1 MTYLPQGTR
10 IKIKEGQPLAGLT
23 GTIKGI
29 STSGAPVIG
38 VGYIIEPDDK
48 SLIYSEMYPYD
59 IFCAFDVMF
68 EIEWDEKDNPTKPT
82 RNKYFER
89 ILNAPIDER
98 GYIDLREPTSEFRQK
113 LFDGIKS
120 VFYDPEYE
128 RTHWSVKVNMA
139 VDEVLTHFQ
148 DIIPASQDPI
158 YDDIDKGWNCC
169 LARIKMSMEHTNE

>member
-68 EIEWDEKDNPTKPT
+68 EVEWDEKDNPNFQKIID
-82 RNKYFER
+82 KMVEER
-89 ILNAPIDER
+89 KA
-98 GYIDLREPTSEFRQK
+98 QK
-113 LFDGIKS
+113 LYNILIRYGYAD
-120 VFYDPEYE
+120 D
-128 RTHWSVKVNMA
+128 
-139 VDEVLTHFQ
+139 VDEILDLVEKWLPEPQSAAGSQNVNTELLVEGFNDCVL
-148 DIIPASQDPI
+148 
-158 YDDIDKGWNCC
+158 
-169 LARIKMSMEHTNE
+169 KMKEMLR

>member
-68 EIEWDEKDNPTKPT
+68 EVEWDEKDNP
-82 RNKYFER
+82 N
-89 ILNAPIDER
+89 L
-98 GYIDLREPTSEFRQK
+98 QK
-113 LFDGIKS
+113 I
-120 VFYDPEYE
+120 
-128 RTHWSVKVNMA
+128 
-139 VDEVLTHFQ
+139 
-148 DIIPASQDPI
+148 
-158 YDDIDKGWNCC
+158 IDKMVEERKARKLWNRLHDELGLTDSACDKIVDLVEDWILDEQSSAGSQNVNTELLVDGFNDC
-169 LARIKMSMEHTNE
+169 VRQMKEMLR

>member
-59 IFCAFDVMF
+59 IFCTFDVMF
-68 EIEWDEKDNPTKPT
+68 EVECDEKDNPNLEKIID
-82 RNKYFER
+82 KMVEER
-89 ILNAPIDER
+89 KA
-98 GYIDLREPTSEFRQK
+98 QK
-113 LFDGIKS
+113 LWNRLQNELGLTDGACDAIVDLVEDWIPKEQSSSGSQS
-120 VFYDPEYE
+120 VNTELLVEGFNDC
-128 RTHWSVKVNMA
+128 V
-139 VDEVLTHFQ
+139 Q
-148 DIIPASQDPI
+148 
-158 YDDIDKGWNCC
+158 
-169 LARIKMSMEHTNE
+169 KMKEMLS

>member
-1 MTYLPQGTR
+1 MNYLPQGTR

-68 EIEWDEKDNPTKPT
+68 EVE
-82 RNKYFER
+82 
-89 ILNAPIDER
+89 
-98 GYIDLREPTSEFRQK
+98 Q
-113 LFDGIKS
+113 
-120 VFYDPEYE
+120 VC
-128 RTHWSVKVNMA
+128 V
-139 VDEVLTHFQ
+139 
-148 DIIPASQDPI
+148 
-158 YDDIDKGWNCC
+158 
-169 LARIKMSMEHTNE
+169 